1 MKTIR
6 NLFFVAFAA
15 MTVAGCQEELA
26 NPDANTDINAGAQPE
41 GDLVTFTGSLD
52 QVETKTTI
60 WYDENAIQEGEC
72 ETMFMLGDHISVN
85 GVESED
91 IIKED
96 GTTGAVI
103 SFSVQGVSAPYHAV
117 TAQHVSSYSDG
128 AYIIKVNGTSNF
140 QDYRLVKNDK
150 SAVSFDSA
158 ADILAAYSDDET
170 SLKFKHMCTFLAIT
184 VNSEGSSVKDN
195 IKSVYIRQAGEQPNI
210 AGKWDLTYD
219 GEGNAPVLTPNELTE
234 VIAYDCTD
242 EGVAQDKAMIIGIPA
257 YKYADGLIITI
268 KDVNGKFASYKIP
281 ASKTDFTD
289 KGGVITPFNPTFNPG
304 SGEIKSAQDWNEFAD
319 AVNSGKDWELYRW
332 LGNGTVKLGADIND
346 DDVELKSVTS
356 KFKYVFDGNGKTITR
371 KKATSS
377 LFSLLT
383 GEIRN
388 LTLAGE
394 LNLTNAEDAP
404 FVKHIHAGA
413 KITGCT
419 NNMNITFDIKTH
431 CYVTGIAAVAVRND
445 IEGLEVLEISDC
457 TNNGKIEGTVDVSA
471 ANYNTAVAGILGD
484 IRASV
489 GDYDYSLVL
498 KNCKNT
504 APITLSPKSG
514 ETNTYG
520 MTVCGVGGII
530 GYVRSAASITLT
542 NCDNSGDI
550 TVKADLIAS
559 KTGLKATPTAVGG
572 IIGIGTGHS
581 GGILPL
587 TGIDYT
593 LTDCD
598 NTGTIHNC
606 MVNSSEGTESSN
618 KVYTGGLAGALVGK
632 SDKYATITSCKST
645 GDVFSYDICGEN
657 AATTS
662 ATSAVA
668 GGFIGFGGNLNMDQ
682 CTVACQLG
690 NGQRQSVAWGGVL
703 GFAMRPFNLTGS
715 TVNVVGY
722 FNRISKYNLNRGVLA
737 VVPVRYGTVTTDVM
751 TPAPTTTAGSSTV
764 SGSSITCKML
774 TTGSY
779 PAADLTDNLR
789 EREDFSFT
797 SDPFSTSE
805 SVRKNLTRG
814 VGSNANAVITI
825 GDDNTYAVGT
835 FN

>member
-26 NPDANTDINAGAQPE
+26 NPNDEMQGTGE
-41 GDLVTFTGSLD
+41 VVTFTGS
-52 QVETKTTI
+52 VENALTKTTM
-60 WYDENAIQEGEC
+60 WYEDEEYQTGAEFP
-72 ETMFMLGDHISVN
+72 TMFMNADHI
-85 GVESED
+85 
-91 IIKED
+91 
-96 GTTGAVI
+96 T
-103 SFSVQGVSAPYHAV
+103 
-117 TAQHVSSYSDG
+117 
-128 AYIIKVNGTSNF
+128 VNGTESGDLTKNDDNGTNISF
-140 QDYRLVKNDK
+140 TVAGVTPPYYAVTSKHVNSYENGVYTVQVNGTGNPQDYRLVRSGK
-150 SAVSFDSA
+150 ATSFDSQ
-158 ADILAAYSDDET
+158 ADILAAYSKDE
-170 SLKFKHMCTFLAIT
+170 SLSFKHMCTFYAIT
-184 VNSEGSSVKDN
+184 VDAESEVKDN
-195 IKSVYIRQAGEQPNI
+195 IKSIYIRQAGEQPNI
-210 AGKWDLTYD
+210 AGKWNLTYD
-219 GEGNAPVLTPNELTE
+219 DEGNAPVLTPNELTE

-257 YKYADGLIITI
+257 YNYADGLIITI

-304 SGEIKSAQDWNEFAD
+304 SGEIMTAQDWNDFAD

-346 DDVELKSVTS
+346 DEVELKSVTS

-404 FVKHIHAGA
+404 FVKHIYAGA

-431 CYVTGIAAVAVRND
+431 CYVTGIAAVAYRND

-489 GDYDYSLVL
+489 GDYDYGLVL
-498 KNCKNT
+498 TNCKNT

-514 ETNTYG
+514 ETNDYG

-542 NCDNSGDI
+542 NCDNSGNI

-593 LTDCD
+593 LTNCD

-606 MVNSSEGTESSN
+606 MVNSSAGTESSN

-632 SDKYATITSCKST
+632 SGEYATITSCTNT
-645 GDVFSYDICGEN
+645 GNVYSYDVCGEN

-682 CTVACQLG
+682 CNVACQLG
-690 NGQRQSVAWGGVL
+690 NGKRQSVAWGGVI

-722 FNRISKYNLNRGVLA
+722 FNRIQEYNMNRAVLA
-737 VVPVRYGTVTTDVM
+737 VIPVKFGSKGDPLS
-751 TPAPTTTAGSSTV
+751 PAPSTTGSTI
-764 SGSSITCKML
+764 SGSSVTCKML

-779 PAADLTDNLR
+779 PAAGLTDNLR
-789 EREDFSFT
+789 DLNETYPFS
-797 SDPFSTSE
+797 SDPFKPTSTNDK
-805 SVRKNLTRG
+805 VKNNLTCG
-814 VGSNANAVITI
+814 VGSSANAVITI
-825 GDDNTYAVGT
+825 GEGNTFTHGT
-835 FN
+835 L